1 MAALV
6 GLGRGGERNVVGRN
20 ICFQFLFTVSLKCSS
35 FILGSLS
42 WQRMDSL
49 PMGKLRLEVTKA
61 SLSCMPKYVG
71 PILWSSPG
79 SVGSEH
85 EMLPT
90 AVQAACDP
98 VGRAGDFRLAPPSR
112 EAGV

>member
-1 MAALV
+1 
-6 GLGRGGERNVVGRN
+6 
-20 ICFQFLFTVSLKCSS
+20 
-35 FILGSLS
+35 
-42 WQRMDSL
+42 MDSL

-90 AVQAACDP
+90 AVQQP
-98 VGRAGDFRLAPPSR
+98 VTLWVELVTSVWHHLPVRLESEGPVLWSLL
-112 EAGV
+112 